1 MKMKNKFTLILSF
14 CLLSYITS
22 AQKVSYLVSF
32 PNIVHHEAKIELQAT
47 DFTQKELVCRMSR
60 SSPGRYATHEFGKN
74 VYDVKA
80 FDKSGKSLEVIRVD
94 GDVYK
99 VANLDGFVKIEYTLY
114 GNHPDGTYAG
124 IDQESVQLNAPATFM
139 WIKGLENAPI
149 EIQFKLPSNKK
160 WTIAT
165 QLKPTNNTDKFTAP
179 NLQYFMDSPVKIGD
193 LSIKEWKLTN
203 PDNKTYNFRLA
214 LEAAASDSLKNVFA
228 GKVQKVTQE
237 AKMVYGEFPAF
248 DYGQYT
254 FLASI
259 NPYVKGDGME
269 HRNSTMIALP
279 TKFDGSDNLL
289 GVFSHEFFHAWNV
302 ERIRPKTLEPFNY
315 EKSNMSFEL
324 WFAEGFT
331 QYYGE
336 LLLKRSGFNSLDEY
350 CQTIGSLVNTKEN
363 TLGAKRI
370 SPVQASCQAVFV
382 DAGVAVDK
390 TNYPNTY
397 TSYYPYGGA
406 IALALD
412 LELRAKGITLD
423 DFMKAAW
430 QKLGKT
436 EQPYVVQDLENI
448 LASVTKDKSF
458 AANFFA
464 QYVNG
469 HESFNYAPLLQK
481 AGLTLKKQFE
491 GKAWLGDNR
500 FEEGTS
506 LKIASNTLIGTPLY
520 VAGLDI
526 DDQIVK
532 MDGKT
537 VGKKADLD
545 AILASHKPGDQLDI
559 EFKHREETK
568 MTSVS
573 LLENPRF
580 MVQTFES
587 SGIAVSDDVVKF
599 RKSWLDSKVVK

>member
-1 MKMKNKFTLILSF
+1 MKNGFTFIITF
-14 CLLSYITS
+14 CLLSYVAS

-80 FDKSGKSLEVIRVD
+80 FDKSGKSIEVIRVD

-99 VANLDGFVKIEYTLY
+99 IANLNRFVKIEYTLY
-114 GNHPDGTYAG
+114 ANHPDGTYAG
-124 IDQESVQLNAPATFM
+124 IDQESIQLNAPATFM
-139 WIKGLENAPI
+139 WIKSLENAPI
-149 EIQFKLPSNKK
+149 EIQFKVPSTKK

-165 QLKPTNNTDKFTAP
+165 QLKPTDSPDKFTAP

-193 LSIKEWKLTN
+193 LSMKEWKLTN
-203 PDNKTYNFRLA
+203 PDSKTYHFRLA

-228 GKVQKVTQE
+228 GKVQKVTRE

-315 EKSNMSFEL
+315 EKSNMSFAL

-363 TLGAKRI
+363 TVGAKRV

-390 TNYPNTY
+390 TNYQNTY

-412 LELRAKGITLD
+412 LELRAKGLTLD
-423 DFMKAAW
+423 DFMQAVW
-430 QKLGKT
+430 QKLGKP
-436 EQPYVVQDLENI
+436 EQPYVVNDLESI

-458 AANFFA
+458 AANFFTK
-464 QYVNG
+464 YVNG
-469 HESFNYAPLLQK
+469 HDSFDYAPLLQK
-481 AGLTLKKQFE
+481 AGLTLKKQFA
-491 GKAWLGDNR
+491 GKAWLGDYR
-500 FEEGTS
+500 YEEGTS
-506 LKIASNTLIGTPLY
+506 LKIASNTIIGTPLY

-532 MDGKT
+532 VDGKP

-545 AILASHKPGDQLDI
+545 AILSNHRPGDQLDI
-559 EFKHREETK
+559 EFKHREEPK

-573 LLENPRF
+573 LMENPRF

-587 SGIAVSDDVVKF
+587 SGIAVSDDILKF
-599 RKSWLDSKVVK
+599 RKSWLESKVVK